1 MDHEDEPK
9 LTPPRTWFCL
19 VTILAN
25 FRRARVNLFI
35 IDIDMEVGSDNNC
48 EDNSISFDINEKVS

>member
-1 MDHEDEPK
+1 MDHEDEPI
-9 LTPPRTWFCL
+9 LTPPRTWCYL
-19 VTILAN
+19 LTIQLN
-25 FRRARVNLFI
+25 FLRVRINLFV

>member
-1 MDHEDEPK
+1 MDHEDELK
-9 LTPPRTWFCL
+9 LTPPRTWCYL
-19 VTILAN
+19 LTIQLN
-25 FRRARVNLFI
+25 FLRVRINKII

>member
-1 MDHEDEPK
+1 MDHEDEPI
-9 LTPPRTWFCL
+9 LTPPRTL
-19 VTILAN
+19 TILTN
-25 FRRARVNLFI
+25 FLRARINSFI